1 MQNSDRQNLEQAL
14 AKTEADATATLKA
27 VNSMLGPLRR
37 FRAAA
42 KAGNLRELRS
52 STEAAEKA
60 MDVLRQQFT
69 NAKEGW
75 DFDEERYFASGL
87 YPTEIIAIGQQI
99 GVSIFER
106 DDRLYCYPVLIRVS
120 PNDKAVFIDK
130 KRENRIRPSVLVT
143 RLKELQRK
151 PPPFKPEMFL
161 EALFKAYSKAV
172 AMRGKDL
179 LQMAPVIRLIDI
191 YELLTLLPGQAREYS
206 KQEFARDIYLLHRS
220 GVDAT
225 KSGARVS
232 FPASTGTKTPSRT
245 ISVITEAGEE
255 RRYYGICFTQASKE
269 Q

>member
-1 MQNSDRQNLEQAL
+1 MESSDRQNLEQAL
-14 AKTEADATATLKA
+14 AKTEADAAATLKA
-27 VNSMLGPLRR
+27 ANAMMGPLRR

-42 KAGNLRELRS
+42 KAGNLRELHS
-52 STEAAEKA
+52 SIEAAEKA
-60 MDVLRQQFT
+60 IDVFRQQFT

-87 YPTEIIAIGQQI
+87 YPTEIITTGQQM

-151 PPPFKPEMFL
+151 PPPFRTEAFL

-172 AMRGKDL
+172 AMRGSDL

-225 KSGARVS
+225 RTGAKVS
-232 FPASTGTKTPSRT
+232 FPFTGRARSKTLT
-245 ISVITEAGEE
+245 VIDETGEE
-255 RRYYGICFTQASKE
+255 KRYYGICFTQTSKE